1 MAKLH
6 RMISASSPLRLGVL
20 LAGWISLALGF
31 IGIFLPILPT
41 TPFILLAAYCFSKS
55 SPQLHHWLTHQPTL
69 GPMIQN
75 WERYGSI
82 SKRAKITATVTM
94 VLFFSLSLFM
104 LSVGILLK
112 ALLIC
117 MAAGVLTF
125 IWTRPLPPYD
135 TTEATP
141 PKLANEM

>member
-1 MAKLH
+1 
-6 RMISASSPLRLGVL
+6 MIIQSVPLRLGVL
-20 LAGWISLALGF
+20 LIGWISLALGF

-55 SPQLHHWLTHQPTL
+55 SPQLHHCLLHQPTL

-75 WERYGSI
+75 WEQHGSI
-82 SKRAKITATVTM
+82 SKRAKVTATVTM
-94 VLFFSLSLFM
+94 LLLFSFSLFI

-112 ALLIC
+112 TMLIGI
-117 MAAGVLTF
+117 AAGVLAF

-135 TTEATP
+135 RSRETQT
-141 PKLANEM
+141 KLANEM